1 MDLRCHR
8 FPISWWAPSTSI
20 NSYNQLYPS
29 QEKQPSKKEIF
40 GVWPDAL
47 HSLTENLSHRTFL
60 AQSQRFRVSEV
71 TKEELSRT
79 QPRASFQWL
88 RKTLQSMMATI
99 VEISKQVRTVSPPD
113 LWDGWVGSLSRKP
126 YTMARSCLH
135 LPVHALP
142 DAIHSLTENLL
153 IEPLTIE
160 ELFTNATMSIVPMVA
175 KNFAKRDG
183 PDGHHHLKSG
193 SKPAPSPRKAVP
205 NRNVHTIGREAKSGW
220 AQSNKS
226 RRPKFCKEPQGTFVH
241 ENPAGM

>member
-1 MDLRCHR
+1 MPPVSH
-8 FPISWWAPSTSI
+8 IMVGSI
-20 NSYNQLYPS
+20 NIHQLLQSTLS
-29 QEKQPSKKEIF
+29 QPRKTTVKRNFRGMARCSTLTHGESFSSNLF
-40 GVWPDAL
+40 GTVAAL
-47 HSLTENLSHRTFL
+47 PRLRSDKRR
-60 AQSQRFRVSEV
+60 A
-71 TKEELSRT
+71 SRT

-241 ENPAGM
+241 EIPQGCEPDS